1 MTIIKKIIKKIVLK
15 IMTKDKLLYYMLDL
29 KKKKGILDTSTMT
42 SLAKKTNDIVGWYLR
57 MMRYLN
63 STYQAT

>member
-29 KKKKGILDTSTMT
+29 KKKKAFWIPQPWLLLQKKPMT
-42 SLAKKTNDIVGWYLR
+42 LLVDI
-57 MMRYLN
+57 
-63 STYQAT
+63 

>member
-42 SLAKKTNDIVGWYLR
+42 SLAKKTNDIVG
-57 MMRYLN
+57 
-63 STYQAT
+63 